1 MALMENKASVCVWEG
16 WGGDRVCLCSLEYNP
31 LARFPLLSIGL
42 GLGVPFAREAACK
55 RGGGSSKNPA

>member
-1 MALMENKASVCVWEG
+1 MALMENKASVCG
-16 WGGDRVCLCSLEYNP
+16 GGGGGDRVGLCSLEYNP
-31 LARFPLLSIGL
+31 LARFPLLSLGL